1 MLPSNLTFIKEQLD
15 SLESK
20 MLAEVDKRS
29 FLLKTLHPEQFHSAR
44 NLIHYLTLRKE
55 EIRPLQNELHTL
67 GLSSLASAES
77 HIRRQIQAIQERI
90 GMEYSPEQL
99 EVCTYDFSKTILANK
114 NIQLFGPK
122 PGLDE
127 PYIMVTFDVSFA
139 ENLDLIKNLLKKGM
153 NVCRINCAHD
163 DEKTWSKMIL
173 NLKKACQKTGL
184 NCKIYMDLA
193 GPKIRTQIL
202 NKGKDKGKVKI
213 KLGQLIWLAYESGGF
228 EKEDVVISP
237 NEPGII
243 PFLKIGER
251 VFIDDGI
258 ILGFVEKIKKG
269 VAGIRITRISSS
281 KSHIKKGKGINF
293 PDTHLSI
300 PSLTDY
306 DKKCLPFIC
315 SQADLIGYSFVRTP
329 EDITELHKLLQ
340 IQSQQPPKLILKI
353 ETHEAVKNLP
363 HLLLAGM
370 QQAAFGVM
378 IARGDLA
385 VEIGF
390 ERTGE
395 IQEEILWICEAA
407 HTPVVWATQVLESL
421 NKSGMATRSEITDAG
436 QAAQAECVMIN
447 KGEYT
452 LEVLEA
458 FRNIFHRSMA
468 HKTKKRFIFRPLG
481 IAAKFIDS

>member
-1 MLPSNLTFIKEQLD
+1 
-15 SLESK
+15 
-20 MLAEVDKRS
+20 MLAEVEKRS
-29 FLLKTLHPEQFHSAR
+29 FLLKKLHPEQLHSAR
-44 NLIHYLTLRKE
+44 NLIHYLALRKE

-77 HIRRQIQAIQERI
+77 HIHRQLQAINERM
-90 GMEYSPEQL
+90 GKEYTPQQL
-99 EVCTYDFSKTILANK
+99 DVCTYDSSKAILGHK
-114 NIQLFGPK
+114 NTKLFGAK
-122 PGLDE
+122 PGAEE
-127 PYIMVTFDVSFA
+127 PYIMVTFDASFA
-139 ENLDLIKNLLKKGM
+139 ENNDLIQNLLKNGM

-163 DEKTWSKMIL
+163 DEGVWSKMIL

-184 NCKIYMDLA
+184 NCKLYMDLA

-213 KLGQLIWLAYESGGF
+213 ELGQLIWLAYENGGF
-228 EKEDVVISP
+228 EKEEVVISP

-258 ILGFVEKIKKG
+258 ILGIVEKLKNG
-269 VAGIRITRISSS
+269 AAEIRITRISSS
-281 KSHIKKGKGINF
+281 KSRIKKGKGINF

-315 SQADLIGYSFVRTP
+315 SHADLIGYSFVRTP
-329 EDITELHKLLQ
+329 EDIIGLQDLLQ
-340 IQSQQPPKLILKI
+340 TQSQPRPKLILKI

-370 QQAAFGVM
+370 QQDAFGVM

-407 HTPVVWATQVLESL
+407 HTPVVWATQVLENL

-436 QAAQAECVMIN
+436 LAAQAECVMIN

-458 FRNIFHRSMA
+458 FRNIFHRSLA

-481 IAAKFIDS
+481 IAAHFIDS